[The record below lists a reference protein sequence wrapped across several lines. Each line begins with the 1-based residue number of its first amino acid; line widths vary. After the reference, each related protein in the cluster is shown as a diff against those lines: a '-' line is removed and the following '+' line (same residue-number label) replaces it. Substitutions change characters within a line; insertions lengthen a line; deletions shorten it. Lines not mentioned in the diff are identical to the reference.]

1 MIARHLFPGLEKP
14 DMVYPNMVLQLIPVG
29 LLGIMLAALL
39 SALTSTLSAILN
51 STSTLFTMDFYAQ
64 YNKNAS
70 SQKLVIIGKIT
81 SCVIIVAAAYGHLR
95 SGSSVRC

>member
-1 MIARHLFPGLEKP
+1 
-14 DMVYPNMVLQLIPVG
+14 MVYPNMVLQLIPTG

-64 YNKNAS
+64 YNKKAGS
-70 SQKLVIIGKIT
+70 KKLVIIGK
-81 SCVIIVAAAYGHLR
+81 SPLALSLSLLPCGHLR
-95 SGSSVRC
+95 LASSALY